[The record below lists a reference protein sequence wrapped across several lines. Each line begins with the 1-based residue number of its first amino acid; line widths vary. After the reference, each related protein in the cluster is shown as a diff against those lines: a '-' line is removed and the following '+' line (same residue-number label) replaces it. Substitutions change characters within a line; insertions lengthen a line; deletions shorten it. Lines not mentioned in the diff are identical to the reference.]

1 MNTVLNLNWKPINL
15 NKISDPDSI
24 HMTINGQD
32 LIDQSSNRVSC
43 GPTET

>member
-15 NKISDPDSI
+15 NKISDPDS
-24 HMTINGQD
+24 MTINGQD